1 MLTSSGNVS
10 SVPVAALGKLLKG
23 RILLP
28 FIKEGM
34 NHDEVEQRRGYAI
47 LSSGDAFGTDAL
59 YDGYGVLVFYH
70 HGGPDGQRQDEARV
84 RGYQWTAFGVS
95 WVYRDFWK
103 K

>member
-1 MLTSSGNVS
+1 M
-10 SVPVAALGKLLKG
+10 
-23 RILLP
+23 
-28 FIKEGM
+28 
-34 NHDEVEQRRGYAI
+34 
-47 LSSGDAFGTDAL
+47 
-59 YDGYGVLVFYH
+59 YDDYGVLVFYY